1 MSVEINKV
9 DLYKAWDMAEE
20 LVTSFRELSDDDL
33 ILCKDA
39 LLNRAKII
47 RDTLGYYVEEDDII
61 EK

>member
-1 MSVEINKV
+1 MSVEINKA
-9 DLYKAWDMAEE
+9 DLYRAWDMAEE

-39 LLNRAKII
+39 LLLRVKII
-47 RDTLGYYVEEDDII
+47 RDTLGYYIEEDYIV